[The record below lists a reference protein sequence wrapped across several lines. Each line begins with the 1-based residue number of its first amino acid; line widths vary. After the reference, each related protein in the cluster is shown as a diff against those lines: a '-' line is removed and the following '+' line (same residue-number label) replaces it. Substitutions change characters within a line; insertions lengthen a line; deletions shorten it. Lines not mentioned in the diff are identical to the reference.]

1 MTPDELKSARYQL
14 GMTQRQ
20 LAEAL
25 ELGKDGS
32 RAVRRWEK
40 NERPISGP
48 VAVAVRLMLERAG
61 DRGFT
66 LSRRNP

>member
-14 GMTQRQ
+14 GMTQAQ
-20 LAEAL
+20 LAKAL
-25 ELGKDGS
+25 ELGNDGA

-48 VAVAVRLMLERAG
+48 VAVAVRLMLEKLERQ
-61 DRGFT
+61 RKT
-66 LSRRNP
+66 R